1 MTYKAVTFAALL
13 TTLSSGQA
21 DIVISDIY
29 ATKERAKAADFITY
43 SKVFDGVLV
52 AKGNPKKITGIN
64 TSLCG
69 AAAAENT
76 GYVEVPLI
84 QDLMPKCKE
93 EGKAEPTIQLY
104 DNNANCIQAILAG
117 RADTYIN
124 DVNTVDQ
131 AVKANPDKLEK
142 AIAVT
147 IPYSV
152 GIGVPKNK
160 PEFRDAVLAALIEVQ
175 KAGIHMDL
183 LKKWNLDVE
192 QLQGTRH
199 SVGRLMS
206 LFLHYLSLPYLISG
220 VWFTLAV
227 TALGLAGGLFLGL
240 VLAAMQLSRFWMLA
254 AFARGYTIIFR
265 GTPLILQMVFAYDAL
280 PQIGL
285 KLSAIGAAGLALAA
299 NEAPFIAEMLRA
311 GVLGVDRGQV
321 LAGQALGMTP
331 SLLMR
336 RIIAPQAIRT
346 MIPAFGNET
355 VSALKN
361 SSLASVISVQEL
373 TLRSTQ
379 LASSTFDFF
388 SIFFAS
394 GLIYLLLTT
403 GVSVIQLFVEA
414 RARSRP
420 ARDREPLCAFAAVVP
435 CAIGA
440 GACCGQI
447 AAATAPAQSRRDRG
461 AQDANKDA
469 KVSRADRTRRSATLA
484 RNEVVV
490 DVDGLYKAYTNQ
502 PVLAGVDLTVRL
514 GEVIALLGPSGSG
527 KSTLLRCINHLEGW
541 DAGTVK
547 VGGRRMGFRED
558 GKPLSPRDLADERA
572 TVGVGMVFQQFN
584 LFSHLTALENIAG
597 PLRWVHG
604 VSRVDADRRAREL
617 LERVGLSARA
627 NALPRHLSGGQQ
639 QRVAIARAIA
649 PNPARAAARRAD
661 LGARSGTGQRSAGSD
676 PAARGRGR
684 PDHDHLDPSVALCR
698 RGRRPRRVSQRRL
711 HHRGRACARGSHPA
725 PQPHY
730 RALPE
735 RHGGRQADRRACVSS
750 ASRTQ
755 NEPASTR
762 VIRGYQ
768 HETPSPSRFARQRPM
783 GLFQQEGRA
792 GVDAEIGRSRHHR
805 NADPP
810 RQRRLRADDRQRSR
824 RRERVPLD
832 QGT

>member
-1 MTYKAVTFAALL
+1 
-13 TTLSSGQA
+13 
-21 DIVISDIY
+21 
-29 ATKERAKAADFITY
+29 
-43 SKVFDGVLV
+43 
-52 AKGNPKKITGIN
+52 
-64 TSLCG
+64 
-69 AAAAENT
+69 
-76 GYVEVPLI
+76 
-84 QDLMPKCKE
+84 
-93 EGKAEPTIQLY
+93 
-104 DNNANCIQAILAG
+104 
-117 RADTYIN
+117 
-124 DVNTVDQ
+124 
-131 AVKANPDKLEK
+131 
-142 AIAVT
+142 
-147 IPYSV
+147 
-152 GIGVPKNK
+152 
-160 PEFRDAVLAALIEVQ
+160 
-175 KAGIHMDL
+175 
-183 LKKWNLDVE
+183 
-192 QLQGTRH
+192 
-199 SVGRLMS
+199 MS

-311 GVLGVDRGQV
+311 GVLGIDRGQV

-336 RIIAPQAIRT
+336 RIIAPQAIRM

-394 GLIYLLLTT
+394 GLIYLVLTT
-403 GVSVIQLFVEA
+403 GVSVIQLFVE
-414 RARSRP
+414 RALDLDRP
-420 ARDREPLCAFAAVVP
+420 ATENRLARLLPWYRAPLALEPAAGDPV
-435 CAIGA
+435 
-440 GACCGQI
+440 
-447 AAATAPAQSRRDRG
+447 ATAPAQSEG
-461 AQDANKDA
+461 IAAPKDANKDA
-469 KVSRADRTRRSATLA
+469 KASRADRTKRSATLA
-484 RNEVVV
+484 HNEVVV
-490 DVDGLYKAYTNQ
+490 DVNGLYKAYTNQ

-547 VGGRRMGFRED
+547 VGGRRMGFHED

-584 LFSHLTALENIAG
+584 LFGHLTALENIAG

-649 PNPARAAARRAD
+649 PNPAVLLLD
-661 LGARSGTGQRSAGSD
+661 EPTSA
-676 PAARGRGR
+676 
-684 PDHDHLDPSVALCR
+684 LDPELVNEVLEVIRRLAVEDGLTMIISTHQLRFADEVADRVVFLS
-698 RGRRPRRVSQRRL
+698 GGSIIEEGPAHEVLTRPRNPMT
-711 HHRGRACARGSHPA
+711 ARFLNVMEADKPTVAPA
-725 PQPHY
+725 
-730 RALPE
+730 
-735 RHGGRQADRRACVSS
+735 
-750 ASRTQ
+750 
-755 NEPASTR
+755 
-762 VIRGYQ
+762 
-768 HETPSPSRFARQRPM
+768 
-783 GLFQQEGRA
+783 
-792 GVDAEIGRSRHHR
+792 
-805 NADPP
+805 
-810 RQRRLRADDRQRSR
+810 
-824 RRERVPLD
+824 
-832 QGT
+832 

>member
-1 MTYKAVTFAALL
+1 
-13 TTLSSGQA
+13 
-21 DIVISDIY
+21 
-29 ATKERAKAADFITY
+29 
-43 SKVFDGVLV
+43 
-52 AKGNPKKITGIN
+52 
-64 TSLCG
+64 
-69 AAAAENT
+69 
-76 GYVEVPLI
+76 
-84 QDLMPKCKE
+84 
-93 EGKAEPTIQLY
+93 
-104 DNNANCIQAILAG
+104 
-117 RADTYIN
+117 
-124 DVNTVDQ
+124 
-131 AVKANPDKLEK
+131 
-142 AIAVT
+142 
-147 IPYSV
+147 
-152 GIGVPKNK
+152 
-160 PEFRDAVLAALIEVQ
+160 
-175 KAGIHMDL
+175 
-183 LKKWNLDVE
+183 
-192 QLQGTRH
+192 
-199 SVGRLMS
+199 MS

-311 GVLGVDRGQV
+311 GVLGIDRGQV

-403 GVSVIQLFVEA
+403 GVSVIQLFVE
-414 RARSRP
+414 RALDLDRP
-420 ARDREPLCAFAAVVP
+420 ATENRFARLLPWYRAPLVLEPATGDP
-435 CAIGA
+435 
-440 GACCGQI
+440 
-447 AAATAPAQSRRDRG
+447 AATAPAQSQDNAAPR
-461 AQDANKDA
+461 DANKDA

-490 DVDGLYKAYTNQ
+490 DVDGLYKAYTTQ

-547 VGGRRMGFRED
+547 VGGRRMGFHED

-617 LERVGLSARA
+617 LDRVGLSARA

-649 PNPARAAARRAD
+649 PNPAVLLLD
-661 LGARSGTGQRSAGSD
+661 EPTSA
-676 PAARGRGR
+676 
-684 PDHDHLDPSVALCR
+684 LDPELVNEVLEVIRRLAVEDGLTMIISTHQLRFADEVADRVVFLSGGSIIEEGPAR
-698 RGRRPRRVSQRRL
+698 EVLSRPRNPIT
-711 HHRGRACARGSHPA
+711 ARFLNVMETDKPTVAPA
-725 PQPHY
+725 
-730 RALPE
+730 
-735 RHGGRQADRRACVSS
+735 
-750 ASRTQ
+750 
-755 NEPASTR
+755 
-762 VIRGYQ
+762 
-768 HETPSPSRFARQRPM
+768 
-783 GLFQQEGRA
+783 
-792 GVDAEIGRSRHHR
+792 
-805 NADPP
+805 
-810 RQRRLRADDRQRSR
+810 
-824 RRERVPLD
+824 
-832 QGT
+832 